1 MQNTDSPTPAA
12 NTTVIV
18 AKTEKSAIAAFFLTF
33 LFGPLGLLYAT
44 IGGGIF
50 MIIVA
55 VILVPLTV
63 GLAALVVW
71 PISMI
76 WGVAAALASKS
87 GEKLPS

>member
-1 MQNTDSPTPAA
+1 MQNTDAPS
-12 NTTVIV
+12 TTVIE

-33 LFGPLGLLYAT
+33 LFGPIGLLYAT

-55 VILVPLTV
+55 VILVPMTV

-71 PISMI
+71 PVSII
-76 WGVAAALASKS
+76 WGVIAALASKS
-87 GEKLPS
+87 GNNLAA